1 MPLYIICIKIEH
13 SMNICNKYFKIAID
27 KETTNIHS
35 GVQIPTVSERKSDE
49 KHSALEFP

>member
-1 MPLYIICIKIEH
+1 
-13 SMNICNKYFKIAID
+13 MNIYNKYFKIVIN

-35 GVQIPTVSERKSDE
+35 GVQIPTVSKRKSDE